1 VEATSKNFD
10 AGIVNEST
18 EEEDRQKH
26 NYKKGFDSNPAHFTL
41 RLLEGLVVVLENIFG
56 WSCKIKTT
64 LLGTLRFLLE
74 LHFVELILIFFFRG
88 KLHLFLVQQHS

>member
-41 RLLEGLVVVLENIFG
+41 RLLEGLVVVLQALSNSRFVSISSFQINEDRFMAL
-56 WSCKIKTT
+56 IK
-64 LLGTLRFLLE
+64 LR
-74 LHFVELILIFFFRG
+74 HFARKAEVIDYS
-88 KLHLFLVQQHS
+88 K